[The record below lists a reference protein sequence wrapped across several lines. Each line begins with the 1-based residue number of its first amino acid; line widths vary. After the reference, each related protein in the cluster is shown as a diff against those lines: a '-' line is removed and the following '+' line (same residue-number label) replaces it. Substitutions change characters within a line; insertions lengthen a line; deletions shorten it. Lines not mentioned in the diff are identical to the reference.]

1 MSEPHR
7 FFICLSLPLVQGA
20 SPAFTGFRVDYRDPP
35 QEKGVWVFMRGAT
48 LDHWW
53 HHCPPSH
60 VLPLIHLGANLMFQI
75 FIYYSCC
82 MFCEFKLFP
91 LLRVGNQI
99 YLQWRLC
106 RKQRETSWVGIKR
119 AVDGIGAWSLRGKIC
134 SRNNN
139 TLLNELCP
147 QFHMRLVNT
156 KARWWKTMSCSLWQR
171 QSAWVWRTR
180 VKGTGDGG
188 EGDQGG
194 NLNFTSRRR
203 QHVIKKP

>member
-7 FFICLSLPLVQGA
+7 FFICLSSRGPAQLLLASGWITGTPPPPPRKRGVGVLERCQTWSLVTPLSSISCITINSLKCKFDV
-20 SPAFTGFRVDYRDPP
+20 SDFCLLF
-35 QEKGVWVFMRGAT
+35 
-48 LDHWW
+48 LL
-53 HHCPPSH
+53 H
-60 VLPLIHLGANLMFQI
+60 VLWIQAVPI
-75 FIYYSCC
+75 
-82 MFCEFKLFP
+82 
-91 LLRVGNQI
+91 LRVGNQI

-106 RKQRETSWVGIKR
+106 RKQKETSWVGIKR

-171 QSAWVWRTR
+171 RSACAWRTR

-188 EGDQGG
+188 EGDWGG